1 MSATLFGRGVMTQV
15 GGRQRAEATDNAIK
29 ALRTELA
36 AVSGLTTQIRILEAR
51 LMATERK
58 VATLEADLA
67 KANAAI
73 AATQATSTAGGSTA

>member
-1 MSATLFGRGVMTQV
+1 MSAVLFGRGSMTQT
-15 GGRQRAEATDNAIK
+15 GSRQRAEATDNAIK
-29 ALRTELA
+29 TLRAELA